1 MYCPRCGQQ
10 AFDEVRFCSRC
21 GFRLDGVTVLL
32 DQDGSIAPPAIQ
44 SQAGD
49 VSPRQKGIRLGVKL
63 IFLSIIIFPI
73 FMAIAVSRDVDSP
86 APLLVPLTA
95 FLIGL
100 TRLLYSVIFEA
111 EWSPAKPVPQTLQG
125 RIPKPNAGLS
135 PPPASIRGSRPVNT
149 ADMLQSPSVTENTT
163 NLLDNKG

>member
-32 DQDGSIAPPAIQ
+32 DQDGSIVPPPIQ
-44 SQAGD
+44 SQANE
-49 VSPRQKGIRLGVKL
+49 VSPRQKGIRLGAKL
-63 IFLSIIIFPI
+63 IFLSIILFPI
-73 FMAIAVSRDVDSP
+73 FMAISVSRDVDSP

-95 FLIGL
+95 FLLGL

-111 EWSPAKPVPQTLQG
+111 EWSPARPAPQPLRGKTA
-125 RIPKPNAGLS
+125 KPNAALS
-135 PPPASIRGSRPVNT
+135 PPPASMASLRPVNT

-163 NLLDNKG
+163 NLLEKK